1 MNNELL
7 VVAGSVPVT
16 LFLLSSIGASA
27 AAITGRDDAA
37 IRQALAV
44 ASVAMVAAA
53 AATGS
58 YAATFTTT
66 AAVGFTLWSMRG
78 VWNVPSLSDVI
89 PS

>member
-16 LFLLSSIGASA
+16 LFLLANIGSSA
-27 AAITGRDDAA
+27 AQMTDGDDAA

-58 YAATFTTT
+58 YAATFTTA
-66 AAVGFTLWSMRG
+66 AAVAFTLWSLRG
-78 VWNVPSLSDVI
+78 VWNVPRLSDVV